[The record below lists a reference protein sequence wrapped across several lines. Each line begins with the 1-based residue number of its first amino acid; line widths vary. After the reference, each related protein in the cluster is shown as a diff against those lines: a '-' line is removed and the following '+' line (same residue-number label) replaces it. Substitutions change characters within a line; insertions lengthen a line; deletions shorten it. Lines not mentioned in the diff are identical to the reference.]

1 MRPRSVRPDHGAV
14 GLLGQNFEQHGVWHA
29 AINDVHGVHAGL
41 GGVQRARNLGQH
53 AARDGAVGK
62 QLVDAAG
69 LLSDDADGGFG
80 VEPTGRLL
88 PYR

>member
-1 MRPRSVRPDHGAV
+1 MVLVVNRRGRDRLVELVEQGSIGAF
-14 GLLGQNFEQHGVWHA
+14 QF
-29 AINDVHGVHAGL
+29 
-41 GGVQRARNLGQH
+41 
-53 AARDGAVGK
+53 
-62 QLVDAAG
+62 VDAAG